1 MGRQG
6 EKDEAASVSS
16 SPCLPVSL
24 SPCLRFWQL
33 RDRTLAIG
41 TRPLVMGIVNVT
53 PDSFSDG
60 GQWLDTSA
68 AVAHAMKLVEQ
79 GADILDVGG
88 ESTRPGAE
96 PVSLQEEWNRVVPV
110 VTELAKRT
118 AVPISI
124 DTMKYEVARACL
136 EAGAAIVND
145 VSGLRDPAMISAAK
159 EHRAGVVV
167 MHMLGEPPT
176 MQKNPE
182 YADVVGEVTGY
193 LQERL
198 RVLGESGI
206 PQLAVCLD
214 PGIGFGK
221 TQAHNLQLLANL
233 DSVAALTRPVCLGVS
248 RKGFIGKLCDREIA
262 DRDDVS
268 LAVACFAAAR
278 GQAHVLRVHDV
289 EGARDAAI
297 LLDAIDR
304 HRR

>member
-1 MGRQG
+1 M
-6 EKDEAASVSS
+6 
-16 SPCLPVSL
+16 SPLA
-24 SPCLRFWQL
+24 WHL
-33 RDRTLAIG
+33 RDRTLTIG

-79 GADILDVGG
+79 GADVLDVGG

-96 PVSLQEEWNRVVPV
+96 PVSLQEESNRVVPV
-110 VTELAKRT
+110 VAALAKRT
-118 AVPISI
+118 AVPVSI
-124 DTMKYEVARACL
+124 DTMKPEVARACL
-136 EAGAAIVND
+136 DAGAAIVND

-176 MQKNPE
+176 MQQSPR
-182 YADVVGEVTGY
+182 YADVVGEVAGY

-214 PGIGFGK
+214 P
-221 TQAHNLQLLANL
+221 
-233 DSVAALTRPVCLGVS
+233 
-248 RKGFIGKLCDREIA
+248 
-262 DRDDVS
+262 
-268 LAVACFAAAR
+268 
-278 GQAHVLRVHDV
+278 
-289 EGARDAAI
+289 
-297 LLDAIDR
+297 
-304 HRR
+304 